1 MAARPRLDLLLG
13 RHDAEVHDTELAR
26 CGTGHDRDDDV
37 GQIHTGEEFRMTQH
51 EQDAIAAE
59 TMAWIND
66 IDRQLRQEAARI
78 NERNGKMSAQQYQKE
93 RKNEKR

>member
-1 MAARPRLDLLLG
+1 
-13 RHDAEVHDTELAR
+13 
-26 CGTGHDRDDDV
+26 
-37 GQIHTGEEFRMTQH
+37 MTQH

-78 NERNGKMSAQQYQKE
+78 DERNGKMSAQQYQKE

>member
-1 MAARPRLDLLLG
+1 
-13 RHDAEVHDTELAR
+13 
-26 CGTGHDRDDDV
+26 
-37 GQIHTGEEFRMTQH
+37 MTQT

-59 TMAWIND
+59 TMAWIRD

-78 NERNGKMSAQQYQKE
+78 DQRNGKMAGQQYQKE

>member
-1 MAARPRLDLLLG
+1 
-13 RHDAEVHDTELAR
+13 
-26 CGTGHDRDDDV
+26 
-37 GQIHTGEEFRMTQH
+37 MTQH

-78 NERNGKMSAQQYQKE
+78 DERNGKMSAQQYQHHRDKQ
-93 RKNEKR
+93 NGD

>member
-1 MAARPRLDLLLG
+1 
-13 RHDAEVHDTELAR
+13 
-26 CGTGHDRDDDV
+26 
-37 GQIHTGEEFRMTQH
+37 MTQH

-59 TMAWIND
+59 TMTWIRG
-66 IDRQLRQEAARI
+66 IGRQLRQEAARI